1 MELSEPEFAGSYV
14 VLERRQDGTLVL
26 APESLDSVVADFAD
40 RVLSED
46 EHEELFRRLDTAAD
60 RQDAHPV

>member
-1 MELSEPEFAGSYV
+1 MELSESGYAGSYV
-14 VLERRQDGTLVL
+14 VIERRQDGTLVL
-26 APESLDSVVADFAD
+26 APESVDSVVADFAD

-60 RQDAHPV
+60 RQDARPV